1 MPAHKLKT
9 RKSMAKRIKVTA
21 TGKVLHVK
29 GSRSHKRSIKAK
41 RTRRLLGDLH
51 AYEPALARRALRM
64 APYLKKGA

>member
-1 MPAHKLKT
+1 MATHKLKT

-41 RTRRLLGDLH
+41 RTLRLLGDLH
-51 AYEPALARRALRM
+51 AYTPALARRARRL
-64 APYLKKGA
+64 APYKK